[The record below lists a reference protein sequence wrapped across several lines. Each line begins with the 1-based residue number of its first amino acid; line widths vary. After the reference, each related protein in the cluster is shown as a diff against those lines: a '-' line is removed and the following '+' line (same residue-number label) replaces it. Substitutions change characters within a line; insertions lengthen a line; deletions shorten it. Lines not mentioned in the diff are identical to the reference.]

1 MSNKENNEIKK
12 KFKLP
17 KIFKSKKVKI
27 LLVIIAIIIVLNILG
42 KILNPEETEFNYEE
56 VTAVKGDI
64 NVVVTGS
71 GTISPDN
78 QYDITALV
86 QGEILED
93 YVEEG
98 MLVKKDQLLYVIDS
112 EDVNNSISRAE
123 LNVKNAELTYN
134 TMLNSIQIVASSN
147 GVLTDM
153 NLKVGDMI
161 GQGSIVANVLDN
173 SNVRIVAEYSSQ
185 DVKDMYVGQTAMVT
199 VEKGFYQT
207 TGTISKI
214 SSSNIISNEG
224 YATSY
229 IEVIVSNPG
238 GITDSDSGIVRIN
251 NINSNS
257 SSKFEYMN
265 KSVIYAT
272 GSGYVKEIYKLK
284 GDYVTKGQVIARIG
298 GDAID
303 TQLEQ
308 TKIALEDA
316 RINLKN
322 AQDQLDN
329 YKIKSPI
336 DGKVILKNKKKGDIL
351 SSSSMSAMSAMNA
364 TTSNSAM
371 AIVANMNVINFTIEV
386 DELEISR
393 IQKGQNV
400 IVTCDALDG
409 REYTGY
415 VENINIVGKSQ
426 NGVTNYDVKIIVNEP
441 EGLLPGMNVDAEV
454 QIVSRPN
461 VITVPTSAVRKGNV
475 VYVKVEDSSYQDE
488 DTNVPKGYKKV
499 TVEIGEND
507 SDNVEIISGINE
519 GDIVLIDKLVQ
530 KNLFE
535 MMGGMN
541 GMGMNGAEEE

>member
-1 MSNKENNEIKK
+1 MSNNENVNTKK
-12 KFKLP
+12 KGKLH
-17 KIFKSKKVKI
+17 KIFKSKKAKI
-27 LLVIIAIIIVLNILG
+27 ILVIIAIILVFNVLGN
-42 KILNPEETEFNYEE
+42 ILNPEETEFNYEE

-112 EDVNNSISRAE
+112 EDVNNSISRAQ

-134 TMLNSIQIVASSN
+134 TMLNSVQIVASSN

-185 DVKDMYVGQTAMVT
+185 DVKDMYIGQVAMVT
-199 VEKGFYQT
+199 VEKGFYRT

-229 IEVIVSNPG
+229 VEVIVSNPG

-257 SSKFEYMN
+257 SSKFEYIN
-265 KSVIYAT
+265 KSVIYST
-272 GSGYVKEIYKLK
+272 GSGYIKEIYKLK
-284 GDYVTKGQVIARIG
+284 GDYVTKGEVIARIG

-351 SSSSMSAMSAMNA
+351 SGSSMSAMSAMNA
-364 TTSNSAM
+364 TASSSAM

-475 VYVKVEDSSYQDE
+475 VYVKADSNYQEEDK
-488 DTNVPKGYKKV
+488 NVPKGYKKV
-499 TVEIGEND
+499 VVEIGEND

>member
-1 MSNKENNEIKK
+1 MSNKENKDIKK
-12 KFKLP
+12 KFKL
-17 KIFKSKKVKI
+17 FKSKKVKVLI
-27 LLVIIAIIIVLNILG
+27 VIITILFVFNVLG
-42 KILNPEETEFNYEE
+42 KILNPMKEEFNYEE
-56 VTAVKGDI
+56 VIAVKGDI

-112 EDVNNSISRAE
+112 EDVNNSIARAE

-134 TMLNSIQIVASSN
+134 TMLNSVQIVASSD

-153 NLKVGDMI
+153 NLKMGDMI
-161 GQGSIVANVLDN
+161 GQGNIVANVLDN
-173 SNVRIVAEYSSQ
+173 SEVRIVAEYSSQ
-185 DVKDMYVGQTAMVT
+185 DVKDMYIGQSAFVL

-207 TGTISKI
+207 IGKISKI
-214 SSSNIISNEG
+214 SSSNVISDEG

-229 IEVIVSNPG
+229 VEVTVSNPG
-238 GITDSDSGIVRIN
+238 GITDGDRGIVRIN

-257 SSKFEYMN
+257 SSNFEYIN
-265 KSVIYAT
+265 KSVIYST
-272 GSGYVKEIYKLK
+272 GSGYIKRIYKLN
-284 GDYVTKGQVIARIG
+284 GDYVTKGEVIACIG
-298 GDAID
+298 GDTID

-308 TKIALEDA
+308 SKIALEDA
-316 RINLKN
+316 KINLKN
-322 AQDQLDN
+322 AQEQLDN

-351 SSSSMSAMSAMNA
+351 STSSMSVMSPNA
-364 TTSNSAM
+364 NNSAM
-371 AIVANMNVINFTIEV
+371 AIVANMDVINFTIEV
-386 DELEISR
+386 DELEISK
-393 IQKGQNV
+393 IQKGQKV
-400 IVTCDALDG
+400 IVTCDALDE

-426 NGVTNYDVKIIVNEP
+426 NGVTNYDVKIIIEEP

-454 QIVSRPN
+454 QIISRPN
-461 VITVPTSAVRKGNV
+461 VISIPTSAVRKGNV
-475 VYVKVEDSSYQDE
+475 AYVKVDSNYQDE
-488 DTNVPKGYKKV
+488 DINVPKGYKKV

-507 SDNVEIISGINE
+507 SDNVEIISGIKE
-519 GDIVLIDKLVQ
+519 SDIVLVDKLVQ

-541 GMGMNGAEEE
+541 GMNSMDAEE

>member
-1 MSNKENNEIKK
+1 MNNKEKLETKK

-17 KIFKSKKVKI
+17 KIFKSKKAKI
-27 LLVIIAIIIVLNILG
+27 ILVIITIILVFNILG
-42 KILNPEETEFNYEE
+42 KILNPEEKEFNYEE
-56 VTAVKGDI
+56 VTAIKGDI

-112 EDVNNSISRAE
+112 EDVNNSISRAQ

-134 TMLNSIQIVASSN
+134 TMLNSVQIVASSN

-173 SNVRIVAEYSSQ
+173 SNVRIVAEFSSQ
-185 DVKDMYVGQTAMVT
+185 DVKDMYIGQTAMVT

-207 TGTISKI
+207 TGNISKI

-229 IEVIVSNPG
+229 VEVIVANPG

-265 KSVIYAT
+265 KSVIYST
-272 GSGYVKEIYKLK
+272 GSGYIKEIYKLK
-284 GDYVTKGQVIARIG
+284 GDYVKKGEVIARIG

-308 TKIALEDA
+308 TKIALEDS

-351 SSSSMSAMSAMNA
+351 SSSSMSAMSSMSA
-364 TTSNSAM
+364 TTSSSAM

-400 IVTCDALDG
+400 IVTCDALNG
-409 REYTGY
+409 KEYKGY

-426 NGVTNYDVKIIVNEP
+426 NGVTNYDVKIIVNDP

-454 QIVSRPN
+454 QIVSKPN
-461 VITVPTSAVRKGNV
+461 VITVPTSAVRKGNI
-475 VYVKVEDSSYQDE
+475 VYVKTDTNYQDE

-499 TVEIGEND
+499 IVEIGEND

-519 GDIVLIDKLVQ
+519 GDIVLVDKLVQ

-541 GMGMNGAEEE
+541 GMGGTTPEE